1 MIQIT
6 FKGHHI
12 VALVS
17 WSNRNSNNN
26 LENYQ
31 QSWDIMYS
39 IEWGS
44 EAWCFQSSVEEH
56 TQKNTYCNE
65 TSSIRQQPAFTLGLI
80 RFWWFYL
87 EGRLLLRRT
96 LWNILNGHFS
106 FPLSGT
112 WGIIIQSS
120 FSEPSGN
127 LDLIYKCGRGSY
139 EWQKEGEVPQSSLT
153 LCDPMDCSPPGD
165 FIHGI
170 FQARV
175 LE

>member
-1 MIQIT
+1 MINKNRKMIQIT

-12 VALVS
+12 AALVS

-96 LWNILNGHFS
+96 LWNIFEWSLF
-106 FPLSGT
+106 LSPVRNMRDYN
-112 WGIIIQSS
+112 S
-120 FSEPSGN
+120 
-127 LDLIYKCGRGSY
+127 
-139 EWQKEGEVPQSSLT
+139 V
-153 LCDPMDCSPPGD
+153 
-165 FIHGI
+165 FI
-170 FQARV
+170 FRT
-175 LE
+175 